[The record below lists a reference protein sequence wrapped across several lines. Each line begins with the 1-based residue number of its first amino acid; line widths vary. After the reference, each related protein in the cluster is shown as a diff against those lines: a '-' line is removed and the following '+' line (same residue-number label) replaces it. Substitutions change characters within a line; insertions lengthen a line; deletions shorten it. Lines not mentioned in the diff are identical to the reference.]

1 MQTIVAAAPAA
12 GTHPLSPGD
21 EVLRL
26 VIDTQIGPR
35 HQGAVYQNIDGIFE
49 VLDMVRDP
57 QRARELL
64 NNRRSAQWA
73 LIVRD
78 LLRPDAQPFAVG
90 SVWTCAD
97 NLVHAGDGTPGG
109 AR

>member
-1 MQTIVAAAPAA
+1 MNTIVAVAQAA
-12 GTHPLSPGD
+12 GTHTLSPGD

-35 HQGAVYQNIDGIFE
+35 HQGAVYENVDGIFE
-49 VLDMVRDP
+49 VLDVVREP

-78 LLRPDAQPFAVG
+78 LLRDDAQPFAVG

-97 NLVHAGDGTPGG
+97 SLVHTADGTPGG